1 MFYHFEWG
9 PETLLQLRYLY
20 LTHLKNIIFISIS
33 SLFIEHHNRWC
44 YNFCFKHQIYLKN
57 LWEEGYSTIFIP
69 VFNPSQ
75 FYISGLL
82 RYKWQIKLLQYLD
95 GTLWL
100 FDKYTLWEDSY
111 TCHLTLFSSF
121 LERTFKFYFLGEF
134 QLYDSI
140 IKYSH
145 FLLHSVQFSQ
155 NQFSHSVVSDSLWP
169 HEP

>member
-1 MFYHFEWG
+1 M
-9 PETLLQLRYLY
+9 
-20 LTHLKNIIFISIS
+20 IFSSIS

-44 YNFCFKHQIYLKN
+44 YNFCFKHQIYFKN

-69 VFNPSQ
+69 VFNPLQ
-75 FYISGLL
+75 FYFSGLL
-82 RYKWQIKLLQYLD
+82 RYKWRIKLLQYL
-95 GTLWL
+95 GYVMVIWY
-100 FDKYTLWEDSY
+100 KYTLWEDSY

-121 LERTFKFYFLGEF
+121 LERTFKLYSFGEF
-134 QLYDSI
+134 QLYDSV

-155 NQFSHSVVSDSLWP
+155 NQFSRSVMSDSLRP